1 MSRMQQLHQLLEK
14 TPNDAFLLYGIA
26 LEHKKAGEPQPAIE
40 YLNKTIA
47 VDAKYC
53 YAYYQKGQIYE
64 SIDDFDAARGAYK
77 AGLAAARSAGD
88 AHAASEIEAALEML
102 D

>member
-1 MSRMQQLHQLLEK
+1 MSRMEQLHKMLEK
-14 TPNDAFLLYGIA
+14 TPADAFLLYGIA
-26 LEHKKAGEPQPAIE
+26 LEHKKANEPERAIE
-40 YLNKTIA
+40 FLNKTIA

-64 SIDDFDAARGAYK
+64 SIHDFDAARGAYQ
-77 AGLAAARSAGD
+77 AGLVAAAAAGD
-88 AHAASEIEAALEML
+88 AHAASEIQAAMEAM

>member
-1 MSRMQQLHQLLEK
+1 MQQLHALLEK
-14 TPNDAFLLYGIA
+14 APDDAFLLYGIG
-26 LEHKKAGEPQPAIE
+26 LEHKKAAEPEKAIE
-40 YLNKTIA
+40 YLNRTIA

-64 SIDDFDAARGAYK
+64 SVRDFDAARGAYQ
-77 AGLAAARSAGD
+77 AGLSAAKTAGD
-88 AHAASEIEAALEML
+88 AHAASEIEAALDAL